1 LETTSF
7 VNARDSI
14 LARVREALRGGSS
27 SSSFAKATKDEHV
40 AESETQ
46 LADGSSE
53 VRQLL
58 PKVPDDFAGQVAL
71 FAERSESLK
80 TEFLS
85 CADEAAAAAQLNLLS
100 NREGWES
107 VAVPADSEIRALL
120 TDVSITKLEVS
131 RSTVKTDLE
140 KVSAGITGCDALI
153 AQTGSVLLT
162 AKSGGGRALSVLPG
176 HHVVIA
182 TASQLVPDLPAAF
195 ELLERRYAPNFPS
208 FMTFIT
214 GPSRTG
220 DIERVLVLGA
230 HGPRKLTVIMIG
242 GEGTNPSLEQSPPS

>member
-1 LETTSF
+1 M
-7 VNARDSI
+7 NARDSI

-27 SSSFAKATKDEHV
+27 SSSFAKATKDEHA

-46 LADGSSE
+46 LGDGSSE
-53 VRQLL
+53 VRQFL
-58 PKVPDDFAGQVAL
+58 PKVPGDFAGQVAL
-71 FAERSESLK
+71 FAERSEGLK
-80 TEFLS
+80 TEFLA
-85 CADEAAAAAQLNLLS
+85 CADEAAASAQLKLLAD
-100 NREGWES
+100 REGWES

-176 HHVVIA
+176 HHVVVA

-195 ELLERRYAPNFPS
+195 ELLERKYAPNFPS

-230 HGPRKLTVIMIG
+230 HGPRKLTVIMVG
-242 GEGTNPSLEQSPPS
+242 GVAMSPEARQE

>member
-40 AESETQ
+40 AESETR

-53 VRQLL
+53 VRQVL

-71 FAERSESLK
+71 FAERSDSLK
-80 TEFLS
+80 TEFLA
-85 CADEAAAAAQLNLLS
+85 CPDEAVASAQLRLLS
-100 NREGWES
+100 DREGWES
-107 VAVPADSEIRALL
+107 LAVPADSEIRALL
-120 TDVSITKLEVS
+120 TDVSITKMEVS

-176 HHVVIA
+176 HHVVVA
-182 TASQLVPDLPAAF
+182 KSSQLVPDLPAAF
-195 ELLERRYAPNFPS
+195 ELLEMKYAPNFPS

-230 HGPRKLTVIMIG
+230 HGPRKLTVIMVG
-242 GEGTNPSLEQSPPS
+242 GEGAEK